1 MFGED
6 FPRAVAFYQSW
17 EQDPAAEMGGGGV
30 ERAQDMPWG
39 LGCRGWDCSVEVER
53 SITHLLLQLLWA
65 PPAPMESAAV
75 AGKGWP

>member
-17 EQDPAAEMGGGGV
+17 EQDTAAEMEGRGV

-39 LGCRGWDCSVEVER
+39 LGCRGWGCSVER

-65 PPAPMESAAV
+65 LPAPMESAAV
-75 AGKGWP
+75 TGKGWP